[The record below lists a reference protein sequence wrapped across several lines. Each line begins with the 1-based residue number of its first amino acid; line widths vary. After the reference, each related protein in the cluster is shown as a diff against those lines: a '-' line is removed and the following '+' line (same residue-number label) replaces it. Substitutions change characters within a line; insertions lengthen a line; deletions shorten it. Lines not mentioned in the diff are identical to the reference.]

1 MNNLVRLLLIAPV
14 RRSEHLLFNLFEFR
28 FFRDSERG
36 VALPFG
42 SLRFLSLSILVP
54 YVLAAELIF
63 FRTHRFFV
71 KAKEKVVAL
80 VALREES
87 NSLFIASI
95 GVAREYRRLGV
106 AMLVLRYAERLA
118 AVSGKEWLELS
129 VLKGNVPAQRLY
141 AKVGFTLEKAGRWSF
156 ILRKKV
162 VSS

>member
-1 MNNLVRLLLIAPV
+1 MNNLVRLLRIAPV
-14 RRSEHLLFNLFEFR
+14 RKSEHLLFNLFEFR

-42 SLRFLSLSILVP
+42 SLRFLSLSILVS
-54 YVLAAELIF
+54 YVLEAELIF

-71 KAKEKVVAL
+71 KARENVVSL

-95 GVAREYRRLGV
+95 GVAKEYRRLGV
-106 AMLVLRYAERLA
+106 ATIALRYTERLA
-118 AVSGKEWLELS
+118 ARLGKEWLELS

-141 AKVGFTLEKAGRWSF
+141 AKIGFTRKKVGRWSF

-162 VSS
+162 ALP